1 MKIPGFLLN
10 RKADSH
16 KYDYGYVLV
25 VGGSPGLVGAPCLCA
40 QAALKIGAGL
50 VRIAVPK
57 SLNSIFEMN
66 LMEVMTLPVADKE
79 GYFCERSF
87 DAIKPL
93 VNKLDVLA
101 IGPGASANK
110 ETQSFL
116 RKIVQSVDK
125 PMVIDADGLTAL
137 AGNFTLLKQRRPQS
151 LVFTPHL
158 GEFSRMTGID
168 SNRIINKRKELVKQ
182 FALRY
187 NLTLVLKG
195 DHTLVSDGKAFF
207 ENPTG
212 NPAMAKAGSGDVL
225 AGVIAGLMAQ
235 GLSGFDAAR
244 LGVYLHGLSGDLVA
258 RAKTQMCLLASDIID
273 YLPNAIKAAR

>member
-25 VGGSPGLVGAPCLCA
+25 VGGSPGMVGAPCLCA

-50 VRIAVPK
+50 MRIAVPK
-57 SLNSIFEMN
+57 ALNSILEMN
-66 LMEVMTLPVADKE
+66 LVEVMTLPVADKE
-79 GYFCERSF
+79 GYFCERSW

-93 VNKLDVLA
+93 LGKIDVFA
-101 IGPGASANK
+101 VGPGASVNK
-110 ETQSFL
+110 EAQSFL
-116 RKIVQSVDK
+116 RRLIQTVDK
-125 PMVIDADGLTAL
+125 PMVIDADGLTAMTGHL
-137 AGNFTLLKQRRPQS
+137 ALLKQRRHQN
-151 LVFTPHL
+151 LVFTPHV
-158 GEFSRMTGID
+158 GEFSRLTGVD
-168 SNRIINKRKELVKQ
+168 QNRIINQRKKLVKE

-207 ENPTG
+207 ENSTG
-212 NPAMAKAGSGDVL
+212 NPGMAKAGSGDVL

-235 GLSGFDAAR
+235 GLSPLNAAH
-244 LGVYLHGLSGDLVA
+244 LGVYLHGLAGDLAVK
-258 RAKTQMCLLASDIID
+258 AKTQMCLLASDIID
-273 YLPNAIKAAR
+273 YLPQAVKAAK